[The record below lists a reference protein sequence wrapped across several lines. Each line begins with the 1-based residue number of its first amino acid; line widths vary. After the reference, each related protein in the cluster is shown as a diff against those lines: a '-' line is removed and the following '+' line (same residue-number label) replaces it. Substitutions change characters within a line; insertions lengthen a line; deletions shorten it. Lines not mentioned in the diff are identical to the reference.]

1 MNESQPQCGR
11 DRRLGVAV
19 ALATSLALSGCARG
33 PPTTIP
39 HVPGWQAWP
48 DPGYTGGGAVT
59 NRLTPPMLY
68 RALASCIRAQH
79 YQDAVLLFALA
90 GSYSWYDALRVDSD
104 EAREAHSLL
113 LAETLR
119 SVDKRRRQAFWMV
132 AKATLADK
140 QGRQTICQRIQ
151 AIGKPTY
158 LPDYLSSFAAAGALT
173 RPMDD
178 EAMMWKAAIAGYVHC
193 PTDVLV
199 IR

>member
-1 MNESQPQCGR
+1 MTEFQPQRGG
-11 DRRLGVAV
+11 DRRLGVAI
-19 ALATSLALSGCARG
+19 ALAAALALSGCAWG
-33 PPTTIP
+33 PADDNPAR
-39 HVPGWQAWP
+39 AWLASVA
-48 DPGYTGGGAVT
+48 DPGCTAGGAVT
-59 NRLTPPMLY
+59 HRQTPPMLY

-79 YQDAVLLFALA
+79 YQDGVLLFALA

-113 LAETLR
+113 LAETLK

-140 QGRQTICQRIQ
+140 QGHQAICQRIQ
-151 AIGKPTY
+151 AIGKPVY

-178 EAMMWKAAIAGYVHC
+178 EAMWKAAIAGYMHC
-193 PTDVLV
+193 PSDVLV

>member
-1 MNESQPQCGR
+1 MNGSLPRRGR
-11 DRRLGVAV
+11 KRRLEVAI
-19 ALATSLALSGCARG
+19 ALAAALALSGCARG
-33 PPTTIP
+33 PAGDNPARAWLAS
-39 HVPGWQAWP
+39 VANPGC
-48 DPGYTGGGAVT
+48 TGGTAIA
-59 NRLTPPMLY
+59 NRQTPPILY

-79 YQDAVLLFALA
+79 YQDGVLLFALA

-113 LAETLR
+113 LAETLK

-178 EAMMWKAAIAGYVHC
+178 EAMWKAAMAGYVHC
-193 PTDVLV
+193 PTDMLV
-199 IR
+199 IH